1 MIAACPKCA
10 ARYRVAES
18 RVGAAGARIRCA
30 RCEVIFRVRLPSEDP
45 ERPLPVASAEPS
57 PSPGLP
63 KAAASGNVVLW
74 ACSREAEGS
83 RVEQA
88 LLERGFQV
96 LRVHDGVEAM
106 LAIQRMLPSVAI
118 LDLDLPRMNG
128 AEICEIV
135 KRNESLR
142 LMPVVMVVASSRSA
156 FLPEGDRFGADEE
169 VNASESVE
177 GIERALSA
185 LGFKG
190 LDTPQPRAV
199 DDDPSQDILDDRLGS
214 LGEGLRPS
222 ALSSGQS
229 VSPSPT
235 PHGLSGAEPSVEER
249 GTALESGDSMSD
261 ERAKAERLARVVV
274 SDIVLYQGERFDAA
288 AREGNLLQSLE
299 VEIEEG
305 RKMFRQRI
313 DERIRD
319 ERDFLI
325 DELNRVAEE
334 RRSA

>member
-30 RCEVIFRVRLPSEDP
+30 RCEVIFRVRLPSADP
-45 ERPLPVASAEPS
+45 ERQSPVASAESTPS
-57 PSPGLP
+57 LGLP

-74 ACSREAEGS
+74 ACSRDAEGS

-96 LRVHDGVEAM
+96 LRLHDGVEAM
-106 LAIQRMLPSVAI
+106 LAIQRRLPSVAI

-142 LMPVVMVVASSRSA
+142 LMPVVMVVASSSPA
-156 FLPEGDRFGADEE
+156 LFPEEDRFGADEE
-169 VNASESVE
+169 VNASESVD

-190 LDTPQPRAV
+190 LDTPKLRV
-199 DDDPSQDILDDRLGS
+199 DPDPPQDALHDRLGS

-222 ALSSGQS
+222 ASPSGRS
-229 VSPSPT
+229 VSAIAT
-235 PHGLSGAEPSVEER
+235 PLGLSGAEPSVEGQGAARE
-249 GTALESGDSMSD
+249 LDDSMSD

-325 DELNRVAEE
+325 DELNRVADQ